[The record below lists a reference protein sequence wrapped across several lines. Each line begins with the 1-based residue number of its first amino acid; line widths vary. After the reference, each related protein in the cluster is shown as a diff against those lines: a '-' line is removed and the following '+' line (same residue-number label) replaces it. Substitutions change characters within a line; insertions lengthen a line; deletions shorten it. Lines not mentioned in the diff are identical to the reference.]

1 MNIFDCKKLRL
12 AVVGAIA
19 LFAVGLTLQ
28 LPRMLFGAD
37 VPVLTTL
44 FSGIGLAAVSLSPVV
59 MLGTALL
66 ALLPGAA
73 QRLALC
79 ER

>member
-1 MNIFDCKKLRL
+1 MNIFDCKKLRF
-12 AVVGAIA
+12 AVVGVVA
-19 LFAVGLTLQ
+19 LFALGLALQ

-59 MLGTALL
+59 MLVTALL

-73 QRLALC
+73 RRLALC
-79 ER
+79 EH